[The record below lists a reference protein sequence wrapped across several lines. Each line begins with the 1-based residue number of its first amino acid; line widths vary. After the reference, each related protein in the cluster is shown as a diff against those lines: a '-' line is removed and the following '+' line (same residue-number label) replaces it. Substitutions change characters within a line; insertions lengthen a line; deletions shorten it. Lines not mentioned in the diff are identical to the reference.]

1 MALATQKLFYIDG
14 KPVWLNAEE
23 QAARFPRPQPEG
35 PGIASGYSEGSP
47 GSSLS
52 MSSHPAQVGL
62 MNDAMK
68 AHNISGVK
76 WDKSGNCKI
85 TSRRAR
91 ARAMPVVGRM
101 LRLENLHDEDGG
113 YGDG

>member
-1 MALATQKLFYIDG
+1 
-14 KPVWLNAEE
+14 
-23 QAARFPRPQPEG
+23 
-35 PGIASGYSEGSP
+35 
-47 GSSLS
+47 
-52 MSSHPAQVGL
+52 MSCHPAQVGL

-68 AHNISGVK
+68 DHGISGIE
-76 WDKSGNCKI
+76 WDKGGKCKI

-101 LRLENLHDEDGG
+101 LRLENLHDNSGG

>member
-1 MALATQKLFYIDG
+1 MGSAKQKLFYIDG
-14 KPVWLNAEE
+14 KPVWLNEEE
-23 QAARFPRPQPEG
+23 QAAMFPRAQSRSPGCAAGYGEG
-35 PGIASGYSEGSP
+35 KP

-52 MSSHPAQVGL
+52 MGCHPAQAGL

-68 AHNISGVK
+68 AHGISGIE
-76 WDKSGNCKI
+76 WDKRGKCTI

-91 ARAMPVVGRM
+91 ARAMPVLGRM
-101 LRLENLHDEDGG
+101 LKLGSLHDEDGG